1 MEQFV
6 LVLASVY
13 EHKNKSLITQV
24 VTKQELIKYQA
35 EQNPAY
41 RMG

>member
-13 EHKNKSLITQV
+13 NENLITQLA
-24 VTKQELIKYQA
+24 TKQELPKY
-35 EQNPAY
+35 
-41 RMG
+41 